1 MYGQITMVLFIVL
14 TVIRLGLLWL
24 RKKEIG
30 GNLVY
35 LAAALVGVVLVA
47 YTGHL
52 GGEMVHPDRSNFQ
65 QFRGGNGN
73 FPQGEGS
80 GSGQRQNRQNRQGQQ
95 QQQQQPQTQSD
106 ASAAT
111 QS

>member
-52 GGEMVHPDRSNFQ
+52 GGKMVHPDRSNFQ

-73 FPQGEGS
+73 FPQGEG
-80 GSGQRQNRQNRQGQQ
+80 GGQRQSRQNRQGQQ
-95 QQQQQPQTQSD
+95 QQQQQPQTQSG
-106 ASAAT
+106 ASAAS